1 MEQSNLKKV
10 YFDKGMQFINYSK
23 KENWAKCINACF
35 DGIFEGEDVILACHI
50 MELLEEGIDFD
61 TIKQSIDDANLS
73 GGGYYNIY
81 NIVLRFSNHGV
92 EFVKFL
98 EPDLA
103 NGVENTTFFNNLD
116 KTNKLEKNITNSVA
130 ESLHEIWRK
139 TRLKEDGTY
148 EPRWKKINDVN
159 YINKLDKN
167 KLPSNVRLAENGYEI
182 DIANSSYN
190 QLSFDWKK
198 ENYEAARVVAGLVI
212 KDKKEHLDTNK
223 IGQEIHN
230 EWLKRNQWAKDDPV
244 LSLPFE
250 KLPKDEQIK
259 DLQQF
264 DIAKKIANNILN
276 KNEELELN

>member
-23 KENWAKCINACF
+23 KENWKKCVNTCF

-50 MELLEEGIDFD
+50 MELLAEGRDFN
-61 TIKQSIDDANLS
+61 IVKEAIDDANLS

-103 NGVENTTFFNNLD
+103 NGVENATFLNNLD
-116 KTNKLEKNITNSVA
+116 KSNKLEENITNSVA
-130 ESLHEIWRK
+130 ESLHELWRK

-148 EPRWKKINDVN
+148 EPRWKSIADIQFMV
-159 YINKLDKN
+159 KLDKN
-167 KLPSNVRLAENGYEI
+167 NLPPNVRMGKMGYEI

-190 QLSFDWKK
+190 QLSFDWQR

-212 KDKKEHLDTNK
+212 RDKKEHLSINK
-223 IGQEIHN
+223 IGEEIHN

-250 KLPKDEQIK
+250 KLPEEEKVK
-259 DLQQF
+259 DLQQYKLAK
-264 DIAKKIANNILN
+264 DIAN
-276 KNEELELN
+276 KLYNKEEEQTL

>member
-10 YFDKGMQFINYSK
+10 YFDKGMQLINYSK
-23 KENWAKCINACF
+23 KENWKKCVNTCF
-35 DGIFEGEDVILACHI
+35 DGIFEGEDIILACHI
-50 MELLEEGIDFD
+50 MELLEEGIDFN

-103 NGVENTTFFNNLD
+103 KGVENATFLNNLD
-116 KTNKLEKNITNSVA
+116 KSNKLEENITNSVA

-148 EPRWKKINDVN
+148 EPRWKKINDMS
-159 YINKLDKN
+159 YLEKLDKN
-167 KLPSNVRLAENGYEI
+167 NLPSNVRLTENGYEI

-190 QLSFDWKK
+190 QLSFDWQK

-212 KDKKEHLDTNK
+212 KSQKDNLSSLE
-223 IGQEIHN
+223 IGDEIHN

-250 KLPKDEQIK
+250 KLPEEEKVK
-259 DLQQF
+259 DLQQYKLAK
-264 DIAKKIANNILN
+264 DIAN
-276 KNEELELN
+276 KLYNKEKEQTL